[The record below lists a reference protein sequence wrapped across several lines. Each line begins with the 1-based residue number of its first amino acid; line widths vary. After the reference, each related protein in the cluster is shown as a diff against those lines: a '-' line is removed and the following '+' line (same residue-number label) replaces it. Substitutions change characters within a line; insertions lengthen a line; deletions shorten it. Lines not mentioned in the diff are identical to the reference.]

1 MTLDLYRNLLK
12 ARVIGDRLR
21 ASGWR
26 PPLPVASTA
35 DLAASLV
42 MSLPHASVGPARI
55 DVLGHLAPAASG
67 EGMGWG
73 HGPWDALP
81 GREGEIRAALAG
93 QPDAPG
99 LAIRFF
105 DDGGLEWRFSADFA
119 TGEVKQVPK
128 VTRMGVNR

>member
-1 MTLDLYRNLLK
+1 MTPDLYRNLLK

-21 ASGWR
+21 VSGWR
-26 PPLPVASTA
+26 PLPGASAA

-42 MSLPHASVGPARI
+42 MFLPHASAGPARI
-55 DVLGHLAPAASG
+55 DVLGHLAPAVSG

-73 HGPWDALP
+73 RGSWDALP
-81 GREGEIRAALAG
+81 GREAEIRAALTG
-93 QPDAPG
+93 QPDVPG
-99 LAIRFF
+99 LVIRFF
-105 DDGGLEWRFSADFA
+105 DDGGLERRFSADFA